1 MSYLVKLV
9 GLKNISGRA
18 LVLRSKKMT
27 GNICKIFIGA
37 SGWQYGDWADG
48 VFYPPD
54 LSNKDWLKYYSEH
67 FKTVEVNASF
77 YHQMSAKTY
86 AKWRETTP
94 KDFIFSVK
102 ISRYLTHIKK
112 LNEPSE
118 PWQRFIENAK
128 ELKEKLGPIL
138 VQLPPNFKA
147 NAEKLEKFLKI
158 AVNTPTPSY
167 PPPLAGGGIQIA
179 LEARNESWFCDEIY
193 RILKKYNAAMVLAD
207 NHGSPLFGGID
218 SQVPLTADFIY
229 IRMHGPAGL
238 YSSKYTAKH
247 LRNLADKIR
256 AWKKKA
262 REIYVYF
269 NNDTEGY
276 AVENAAM
283 LAKLL

>member
-1 MSYLVKLV
+1 MAK
-9 GLKNISGRA
+9 
-18 LVLRSKKMT
+18 
-27 GNICKIFIGA
+27 NICKIFIGT
-37 SGWQYGDWADG
+37 SGWQYGDWSDG

-54 LSNKDWLKYYSEH
+54 LSNKDWLKYYSGH

-86 AKWRETTP
+86 QKWRETTP

-102 ISRYLTHIKK
+102 ISRFLTHIKK
-112 LNEPSE
+112 LKEPKE
-118 PWQRFIENAK
+118 PWRRFIKNAK

-147 NAEKLEKFLKI
+147 NAERLENFLKI
-158 AVNTPTPSY
+158 AAKKHK
-167 PPPLAGGGIQIA
+167 LAFEFRDEG
-179 LEARNESWFCDEIY
+179 WFCDEIY
-193 RILKKYNAAMVLAD
+193 AILKKHGAALVIAD
-207 NHGSPLFGGID
+207 SKEWPTPEKI
-218 SQVPLTADFIY
+218 TADFIY

-247 LRNLADKIR
+247 LRNLADKIKT
-256 AWKKKA
+256 WKKKA

-276 AVENAAM
+276 AVENANE
-283 LAKLL
+283 LGQLLG